1 MKIGFYI
8 QFYTDSTVDLT
19 SVDKGNLGFGGTQF
33 CFSYLIYNLS
43 RFYTDIEIIVYS
55 DTRLILP
62 RNCVGRVVGLNTL
75 LQMAKDDQVRILI
88 LKTPFDLE
96 FYSSLAEKFGVDLIC
111 WSHNYFNA
119 NVAEAISRCSQV
131 KAVVFVSKQMY
142 DFYYDNDIIH
152 KATFIYNAIPNRSE
166 PMRVDYKPYTA
177 VYMGS
182 IIRQKGII
190 ELMKI
195 WTIVEKKYPQAELQ
209 IIGSGKLYDKKT
221 KLGKFNIADEGLEK
235 DLESYICTP
244 EGELKSNIHFLGLM
258 GEEKYDVFSRSAV
271 GIVNPSANTETFGMG
286 IIEMASVGLPV
297 VTRGWNGHLDTVINK
312 KTGLTAY
319 SIRGMA
325 KQVMRL
331 FKDDRLNRNL
341 GQEAKKRMSLFS
353 AEKIT
358 AQWYSLL
365 CNIASNSIA
374 HRQLPLS
381 KPYWNNYKLIRGVV
395 YFFRQKLGLRFVPSV
410 VDVET
415 YANNMLKK
423 LRK

>member
-1 MKIGFYI
+1 
-8 QFYTDSTVDLT
+8 
-19 SVDKGNLGFGGTQF
+19 
-33 CFSYLIYNLS
+33 
-43 RFYTDIEIIVYS
+43 
-55 DTRLILP
+55 
-62 RNCVGRVVGLNTL
+62 
-75 LQMAKDDQVRILI
+75 
-88 LKTPFDLE
+88 
-96 FYSSLAEKFGVDLIC
+96 
-111 WSHNYFNA
+111 
-119 NVAEAISRCSQV
+119 
-131 KAVVFVSKQMY
+131 
-142 DFYYDNDIIH
+142 
-152 KATFIYNAIPNRSE
+152 
-166 PMRVDYKPYTA
+166 
-177 VYMGS
+177 
-182 IIRQKGII
+182 
-190 ELMKI
+190 
-195 WTIVEKKYPQAELQ
+195 
-209 IIGSGKLYDKKT
+209 
-221 KLGKFNIADEGLEK
+221 
-235 DLESYICTP
+235 
-244 EGELKSNIHFLGLM
+244 
-258 GEEKYDVFSRSAV
+258 
-271 GIVNPSANTETFGMG
+271 
-286 IIEMASVGLPV
+286 MASVGLPV